1 MKAEAPPRVWEE
13 PVRGAYPDLQIF
25 FGLSGLQQ
33 IEAFLQGL
41 APKPPIGHLTGMRP
55 TEVGPDTSTFAMPA
69 TGWLLS
75 PPGWIQL
82 GTLAILADGPLGSA
96 VQTSLPAATPY
107 TTAEMS
113 LTSFRPVGADSG
125 TLTARGRLIHSGRSL
140 GLSEVRIEDGQGA
153 LVAHGTSRC
162 FIFPPVAPPPET
174 APVLPRI
181 EQTEYPTPDPY
192 LRPAPDGIVA
202 QDVWDKYTGLEVMRA
217 HLAGDLPP
225 PPIHYLT
232 GLRPTRADQGSAT
245 FVMPATEWLC
255 SPTRRPLGG
264 AIALIAETSL
274 VAAVQTTLEPGSSF
288 APFDLKVNFLR
299 PVKSDGGDLTSQG
312 TVVHRG
318 KTLAVATSEVMNA
331 EGKRVAVAS
340 GTSMILPDRPWH
352 APPVAEEEPL
362 EEEAT

>member
-1 MKAEAPPRVWEE
+1 VWEE
-13 PVRGAYPDLQIF
+13 PVRGSYPDLQIF
-25 FGLSGLQQ
+25 FGLSGLEQ
-33 IEAFLQGL
+33 IEAFLKGL

-55 TEVGPDTSTFAMPA
+55 TEVGPGTSTFEMPA

-107 TTAEMS
+107 TTSEMS
-113 LTSFRPVGADSG
+113 LTAFRPVGADSG
-125 TLTARGRLIHSGRSL
+125 TLTARGRLIHAGRSL
-140 GLSEVRIEDGQGA
+140 GLSEVRIEDEQGA
-153 LVAHGTSRC
+153 MVAHGTSRC
-162 FIFPPVAPPPET
+162 FIFPPVGPPSET
-174 APVLPRI
+174 PPDLVPV
-181 EQTEYPTPDPY
+181 EQPAYPTLDPY
-192 LRPAPDGIVA
+192 LRPAPGGTLS
-202 QDVWDKYTGLEVMRA
+202 QELWDRHTGLELMRA
-217 HLAGDLPP
+217 HIAGDIPP
-225 PPIHYLT
+225 PPIHFLT
-232 GLRPTRADQGSAT
+232 GLHPTQADEGSAT

-264 AIALIAETSL
+264 AVALVAETSL

-299 PVKSDGGDLTSQG
+299 PVKADGGDLTSHG

-331 EGKRVAVAS
+331 DGKRVAVAS
-340 GTSMILPDRPWH
+340 GTSMILPERPWH
-352 APPVAEEEPL
+352 RPPVAEEESFS
-362 EEEAT
+362 EESI